1 MSGCFPRAEGPAD
14 ELKDPYYL
22 AGKRLVTERDYKG
35 AIEAFEKSLE
45 VNPRSAS
52 AHFELGLLCEQR
64 ESDFPAAIY
73 HYSRVVK
80 LRGKNYPGELAEGRV
95 KLCEQEMVKAVALP
109 VVDQKIFQQNEQL
122 KNHNQQLLAELE
134 TLRAQVAARVL
145 PATNPVATAGQTTQ
159 NIRQATASRPIAE
172 TRNAA
177 ESGANRAS
185 SLERSASVAANAAPR
200 THLVQPRETPA
211 AIARQY
217 KVSLNAL
224 LAANPGLEPRR
235 MRAGQ
240 SINIPAS

>member
-1 MSGCFPRAEGPAD
+1 MCFTGTLHGRAASTSFARMACWSSRGVLLAGLALGLSGCFPRAEGPAD

-134 TLRAQVAARVL
+134 TLRAQ
-145 PATNPVATAGQTTQ
+145 TGY
-159 NIRQATASRPIAE
+159 
-172 TRNAA
+172 
-177 ESGANRAS
+177 G
-185 SLERSASVAANAAPR
+185 
-200 THLVQPRETPA
+200 PRE
-211 AIARQY
+211 
-217 KVSLNAL
+217 L
-224 LAANPGLEPRR
+224 LPCRLPD
-235 MRAGQ
+235 
-240 SINIPAS
+240 